1 MDNADLKRQL
11 DQFTMAQNEI
21 VEKSR
26 YKVSNFQSE
35 IDMRDDQI
43 SKLRTDIIH
52 KDDTIKVYFILKI
65 QI

>member
-52 KDDTIKVYFILKI
+52 KDDTIKVYFI
-65 QI
+65 